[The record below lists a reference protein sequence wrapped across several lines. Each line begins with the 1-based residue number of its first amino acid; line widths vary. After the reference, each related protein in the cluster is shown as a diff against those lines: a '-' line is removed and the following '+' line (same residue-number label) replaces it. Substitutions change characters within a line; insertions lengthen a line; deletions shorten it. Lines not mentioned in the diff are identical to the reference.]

1 MIQNLSRQRRYGV
14 IGDTWSNVVAFFK
27 NVGGASLSITVRD
40 FRGNT
45 STQTINATPHL
56 YVVGP
61 PQFKIDFWT
70 TTIQSVVLYG
80 QYQGLYIRERESF
93 LTPDQNVWFR
103 WEEDQRVL
111 GSAPT
116 TYTVGVF

>member
-1 MIQNLSRQRRYGV
+1 MISNLSRQRRYGV
-14 IGDTWSNVVAFFK
+14 IGDTWSNVVTFFK
-27 NVGGASLSITVRD
+27 NVGGAFLTITVRN
-40 FRGNT
+40 FQGNT
-45 STQTINATPHL
+45 STQTIAQVPHL

-61 PQFKIDFWT
+61 PQYTINFWT

-80 QYQGLYIRERESF
+80 QFQGLYIREREST
-93 LTPDQNVWFR
+93 LTPDGNVWFR

-116 TYTVGVF
+116 TYSIGVF